1 MIYLEKGVW
10 AANDPALKEKFQR
23 WNADMFASSDG
34 AESELDDVE
43 EALDIMDTS
52 DDNWKQ
58 VLCGR

>member
-1 MIYLEKGVW
+1 MT
-10 AANDPALKEKFQR
+10 ALKEKFQR